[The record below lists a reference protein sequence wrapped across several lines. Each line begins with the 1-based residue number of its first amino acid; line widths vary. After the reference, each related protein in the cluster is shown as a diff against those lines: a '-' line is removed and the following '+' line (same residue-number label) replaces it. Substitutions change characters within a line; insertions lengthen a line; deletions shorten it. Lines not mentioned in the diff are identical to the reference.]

1 MIIRKKRNS
10 REVSAHAPNIGET
23 LSDVPD
29 IAPNPESR
37 YAERERGRF
46 LRDAISNLRPAIRR
60 VVELQVLEDH
70 SLGETAAH
78 IGISVSAAK
87 SRVFH
92 AKVALRK
99 SGVLDKING
108 TRTEKT
114 ECHERDMG
122 VRMAHGKIG

>member
-37 YAERERGRF
+37 YAERKRGRF

-60 VVELQVLEDH
+60 VVELQVFEDH

-92 AKVALRK
+92 AKVALSTTQDQRDEDRED
-99 SGVLDKING
+99 GVP
-108 TRTEKT
+108 
-114 ECHERDMG
+114 
-122 VRMAHGKIG
+122 